1 MHASWAARTDPG
13 FRRSQ
18 NEDCYVARP
27 EMGLFAVADGMGGHA
42 GGEIAS
48 KIAVEAIAEAVEVT
62 ATLSAQD
69 AWPLPFDASVSRD
82 ANRLRAGFD
91 LANRK
96 IRERVIMMPALRGM
110 GTTAVAVLV
119 GDETTTL
126 AHVGDSRAY
135 LYRSADLTRLTR
147 DHSWVEEQ
155 VQTGALSETA
165 AREHPWRNIVTRALS
180 GDGVIEVELTELDL
194 RLGDRVILC
203 SDGLSSVLCDVE
215 ISEIVSRHADLQT
228 MCDDLVRVTNA
239 NGGPDNVTTVVLD
252 INAG

>member
-1 MHASWAARTDPG
+1 M
-13 FRRSQ
+13 
-18 NEDCYVARP
+18 V
-27 EMGLFAVADGMGGHA
+27 
-42 GGEIAS
+42 
-48 KIAVEAIAEAVEVT
+48 
-62 ATLSAQD
+62 
-69 AWPLPFDASVSRD
+69 
-82 ANRLRAGFD
+82 
-91 LANRK
+91 
-96 IRERVIMMPALRGM
+96 PALSGM

-119 GDETTTL
+119 GDETTAL

-135 LYRSADLTRLTR
+135 LYRAADLSRLTR

-180 GDGVIEVELTELDL
+180 GDGMIEVELTELDL

-203 SDGLSSVLCDVE
+203 SDGLSSVLCDSE
-215 ISEIVSRHADLQT
+215 IGEIVSRHADLQT
-228 MCDDLVRVTNA
+228 MCDDFVHVTNA